1 MFEELTD
8 IELDIIKDKVLN
20 EIKFSVEYINKELE
34 QNSSNSRGFV
44 LTTKQYANS
53 NCYERLFLQ
62 K

>member
-44 LTTKQYANS
+44 LTTKQKVG
-53 NCYERLFLQ
+53 EQ
-62 K
+62 